1 MLRVPRSHAPEA
13 VKEPHFLDFRL
24 CKINNLQVK
33 NCQFWEFF
41 YSLASVGMQSRRA
54 SVIGSNLMGLTIL

>member
-1 MLRVPRSHAPEA
+1 LMGAIVVGSLPSSAA
-13 VKEPHFLDFRL
+13 VKELHFLDFRL

-41 YSLASVGMQSRRA
+41 YSR
-54 SVIGSNLMGLTIL
+54 